1 MWRDTT
7 LWHNP
12 NRSVNSPMLAAPS
25 LHMEPS
31 RCSRTGS
38 DSILKYAATS
48 SVICGENLIDS
59 NFFISDVNLSL
70 TSGDVKCILCI
81 SQYTHIDMK
90 ATTLKEKI
98 QAGGVHVIDV
108 RTGAEWRGGHIVGA
122 EFLPLDALE
131 QGQMPSVVSAEK
143 DLVIVCQS
151 GVRAAK
157 AQAMLRGRG
166 VEAAVLEGGMNA
178 WAEAGMPQQRES
190 GGHTVS
196 VMRQVQLCIGSL
208 NLIGLALGIWV
219 APLWLMIP
227 AFTSMGL
234 MVAGATGTCG
244 LALVLA
250 RMPWNK

>member
-1 MWRDTT
+1 M
-7 LWHNP
+7 
-12 NRSVNSPMLAAPS
+12 VAAPS
-25 LHMEPS
+25 LQIEPS
-31 RCSRTGS
+31 RCRRTGS
-38 DSILKYAATS
+38 ESILKYAATS

-59 NFFISDVNLSL
+59 NFFIVKENLSL
-70 TSGDVKCILCI
+70 TSGYVKCILRI
-81 SQYTHIDMK
+81 SQYTHIDTK
-90 ATTLKEKI
+90 ATTLQERI
-98 QAGGVHVIDV
+98 QAGTVHVIDV

-122 EFLPLDALE
+122 EFLPLVALE
-131 QGQMPSVVSAEK
+131 QGQMSSAEVAGR

-157 AQAMLRGRG
+157 AQALLRERG
-166 VEAAVLEGGMNA
+166 IEAAVLEGGMNA
-178 WAEAGMPQQRES
+178 WADAGMPQQQES

-227 AFTSMGL
+227 AFTSIGL